1 MVVTP
6 SHIFKYVVVN
16 ELDVEQIQL
25 DARTLTSFL
34 SPLFFKHL
42 GRQLLRLQPEP
53 QAKVTPGPPI
63 AIRPAVSTAAPKLGR
78 FPPGTSFNRRCLS
91 LSRSRDRHLLA
102 AANQAAANGPTA
114 APQAAKRR
122 KTPMRNSNLLSDCLV
137 DSDVDA
143 AQRNNQRR
151 RKALTISLAVE
162 AVLLAGLLVWPL
174 LSPSTMSARY
184 AIDPIPPFPGG
195 GHQAPQTSSSQPH
208 IIHDHFPPMGFQYQP
223 IGEDSRPPASGMED
237 EAPSIGGS
245 SGYGN
250 GIGSADGMGILNGTG
265 DGVVPPRP
273 PEPKPA
279 VVTKPIF
286 RSEGL
291 QEAMLI

>member
-1 MVVTP
+1 
-6 SHIFKYVVVN
+6 
-16 ELDVEQIQL
+16 
-25 DARTLTSFL
+25 
-34 SPLFFKHL
+34 
-42 GRQLLRLQPEP
+42 
-53 QAKVTPGPPI
+53 
-63 AIRPAVSTAAPKLGR
+63 
-78 FPPGTSFNRRCLS
+78 
-91 LSRSRDRHLLA
+91 
-102 AANQAAANGPTA
+102 
-114 APQAAKRR
+114 
-122 KTPMRNSNLLSDCLV
+122 MRNSNLLSDCLV
-137 DSDVDA
+137 DSDADA
-143 AQRNNQRR
+143 AQRNKQRR

-162 AVLLAGLLVWPL
+162 AVLLAALLVWPL

-208 IIHDHFPPMGFQYQP
+208 IIHDHFPPIGFHYP
-223 IGEDSRPPASGMED
+223 TIGEHSRPPVSGMED

-250 GIGSADGMGILNGTG
+250 GIGSADGMGILNSTG
-265 DGVVPPRP
+265 DGMVPRRP

-291 QEAMLI
+291 QEAMLIRRVKPVYPILAQRIHLSGTVELRAIISKDGSVIDLEVMTGHPMLAQAAVEAVRQWRYRPTLLNNQPVEVQTFVTVRFVLE